1 VDLLNDVKT
10 DNLMALKY
18 YSFYKE
24 PILATLCFAC
34 LSFAMNCLLVI
45 ATCRRNGPLTFAW
58 LMFTLVY
65 LVSSVVIVAQIA
77 PFESTRVLILLA
89 AKMTCVAV
97 HSFDVCVF
105 YLRMNED

>member
-1 VDLLNDVKT
+1 
-10 DNLMALKY
+10 MALAY

-24 PILATLCFAC
+24 PVLATLCLAC
-34 LSFAMNCLLVI
+34 LSFAMNWMLAI

-77 PFESTRVLILLA
+77 PFESTYVLLLLA
-89 AKMTCVAV
+89 AKLTCVAV
-97 HSFDVCVF
+97 HLLVVCVF